1 MHHFQLPHRGGNDTF
16 HWFAVRLHRKL
27 TQEAFLV
34 SNHLSHR
41 WPQGDP
47 RPITYR
53 YTPAVKTRHPAR
65 VLRYL
70 VLGLVSTAALIL
82 GGYLGMMQL
91 ANTLV
96 GSHSGSFRPSP
107 TAHVGVSANWDP
119 SALPWTQADPS
130 VSLSVEGQG
139 TQVISSNLIYKQVLP
154 SVVCV
159 TADQGNGSASVG
171 SGVVVTASG
180 YIVTNFHIIE
190 GGVSIQVSMLST
202 QDSYDAQVVG
212 YDQELDLAVLKVDAN
227 NLTPAKLASSD
238 QLSVGDTVYAIGN
251 PMGYLHGTMTEGII
265 SSPTRTVQVDGKD
278 MDVLQTSAALNS
290 GNSGGALV
298 NAYGQVV
305 GITTAKIT
313 GIENDTV
320 IEGLGL
326 VIPISDA
333 LPFLNQMIH
342 TGQSFRP
349 SLGILCQEAQLDSTS
364 GVYVVSTTPGTPAVG
379 VLLEG
384 DLIVSAN
391 GVDTPTLYA
400 LTRVLNNTGVGNP
413 VELSV
418 LRGGETLS
426 ISITLYDRLT
436 QGEGE

>member
-1 MHHFQLPHRGGNDTF
+1 MNLI
-16 HWFAVRLHRKL
+16 
-27 TQEAFLV
+27 QEAFAV

-41 WPQGDP
+41 WPQGEP
-47 RPITYR
+47 RPIHYH
-53 YTPAVKTRHPAR
+53 YTSDRRPRRLGKA
-65 VLRYL
+65 LL
-70 VLGLVSTAALIL
+70 VVSLCLVAAAALVF
-82 GGYLGMMQL
+82 GGYLGMVHL
-91 ANTLV
+91 ANSLADAQR
-96 GSHSGSFRPSP
+96 GSFAPRPSS
-107 TAHVGVSANWDP
+107 HVEVNANWDP
-119 SALPWTQADPS
+119 ADLPWAQPDPN
-130 VSLSVEGQG
+130 VSIFVHDQD
-139 TQVISSNLIYKQVLP
+139 TQVLTSNQIYDQVLP

-171 SGVVVTASG
+171 SGVVLTQSG
-180 YIVTNFHIIE
+180 YIVTNFHIIQ
-190 GGVSIQVSMLST
+190 GGVSLNVSMLSST
-202 QDSYDAQVVG
+202 ANYDAKLVG
-212 YDQELDLAVLKVDAN
+212 YDEELDLAVLKIEAQGLV
-227 NLTPAKLASSD
+227 PARLGSSD
-238 QLSVGDTVYAIGN
+238 QLSVGDSVYAIGN

-265 SSPTRTVQVDGKD
+265 SSPTRTIQVDGKD

-349 SLGILCQEAQLDSTS
+349 SLGILCQEVQMDDTS
-364 GVYVVSTTPGTPAVG
+364 GVYVVSTTADTPAHEA
-379 VLLEG
+379 LLEG
-384 DLIVSAN
+384 DVILAAN

-400 LTRVLNNTGVGNP
+400 LTRVLNDTGVGNQ

-418 LRGGETLS
+418 LRDGGVLS

-436 QGEGE
+436 